1 MHQHEKINYIELP
14 CQDIERTKA
23 FFSAVFG
30 WVFTDYGPDYTAFSA
45 AEAGIDGGFTLAPA
59 CRQSIQGCALVVFYS
74 RDLATTQSSI
84 QQAGGCIIQET
95 FSFPGGQRFHFS
107 DPNGNE
113 YAVWSDASAG

>member
-45 AEAGIDGGFTLAPA
+45 AEAGIDVL
-59 CRQSIQGCALVVFYS
+59 
-74 RDLATTQSSI
+74 DL
-84 QQAGGCIIQET
+84 
-95 FSFPGGQRFHFS
+95 
-107 DPNGNE
+107 
-113 YAVWSDASAG
+113 